1 MTRSVPASERLLA
14 RATTCEVAHGGRV
27 FIPIGSTE
35 QHGPH
40 LPLDTDTRIAVAVA
54 DRVAALSGK
63 EGSCV
68 GPAISYGASGEHQSF
83 SGTASIG
90 TAALQLTIVELVR
103 SVQSWAGQVVLVN
116 GHGGNVEAIVAAVGH
131 LRREGHDVAW
141 APCKAPGADAHAG
154 HTETSILLHLAPGLV
169 RIDLLE
175 AGNTE
180 ELQDIYPALV
190 AGGVSAVSSNGVLG
204 DPRGANREDG
214 AALFEAMILD
224 VESRIATG
232 RVDSRGTMVR

>member
-14 RATTCEVAHGGRV
+14 RATTREVAHGGRV

-40 LPLDTDTRIAVAVA
+40 LPLDTDTRIAAAVA
-54 DRVAALSGK
+54 DRVAGLADQ
-63 EGSCV
+63 EGSWV
-68 GPAISYGASGEHQSF
+68 GPAIPYGASGEHQSF

-90 TAALQLTIVELVR
+90 TAALQLTILELVR

-116 GHGGNVEAIVAAVGH
+116 GHGGNVEAVVAAVGQ

-141 APCKAPGADAHAG
+141 VPCKAPGADAHAG
-154 HTETSILLHLAPGLV
+154 HTETSILLHLAPELV
-169 RIDLLE
+169 RIDRLE
-175 AGNTE
+175 AGNTKR
-180 ELQDIYPALV
+180 LQDIYPALV

-204 DPRGANREDG
+204 DPRGANREAG
-214 AALFEAMILD
+214 AALFEAIILD

-232 RVDSRGTMVR
+232 CVDSRGTMVR